1 MSGALLTTVIAL
13 FVALPSMI
21 GYNIITSK
29 IKNFTVHLDNF
40 VDEVYAKFKIEQLD
54 SFRASAAA
62 GQE

>member
-1 MSGALLTTVIAL
+1 MV
-13 FVALPSMI
+13 

-54 SFRASAAA
+54 SYRSSV
-62 GQE
+62 GNQE